1 MLRTTVRALGACI
14 LLTTLLAPLTA
25 SAHEEVN
32 VGKYTLEIGWVN
44 EPVLLGESNGVF
56 LSVINSETGEPVEG
70 LTTLQVAI
78 TTGGQTRDLEPHPL
92 GEDAPGQYA
101 ADFIPTVRGQYTVK
115 LTGKIEEQDVDLT
128 QEIEEVEVAEDYQ
141 FPVTLP
147 SLPEMSKQLTDL
159 QAENQSL
166 RASATLNQ
174 WLAIG
179 GIVLGLAGLAVGVVS
194 LRRK

>member
-56 LSVINSETGEPVEG
+56 LSVVNSETGEPVEG
-70 LTTLQVAI
+70 LTTLQAAI
-78 TTGGQTRDLEPHPL
+78 TTGGQTRDFELHPL
-92 GEDAPGQYA
+92 GEDAPSQYA
-101 ADFIPTVRGQYTVK
+101 ADFIPTVRGQYTVQ

-128 QEIEEVEVAEDYQ
+128 QEIEEVGVAEDYQ

-174 WLAIG
+174 WLAMG

>member
-1 MLRTTVRALGACI
+1 M
-14 LLTTLLAPLTA
+14 
-25 SAHEEVN
+25 
-32 VGKYTLEIGWVN
+32 
-44 EPVLLGESNGVF
+44 
-56 LSVINSETGEPVEG
+56 
-70 LTTLQVAI
+70 
-78 TTGGQTRDLEPHPL
+78 
-92 GEDAPGQYA
+92 
-101 ADFIPTVRGQYTVK
+101 K

-174 WLAIG
+174 WLAMG